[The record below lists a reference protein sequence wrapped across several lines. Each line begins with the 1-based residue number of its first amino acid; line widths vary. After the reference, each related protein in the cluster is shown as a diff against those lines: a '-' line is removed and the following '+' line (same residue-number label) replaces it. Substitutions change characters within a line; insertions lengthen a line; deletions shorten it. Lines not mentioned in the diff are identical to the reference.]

1 MQLVIPSR
9 ADSEE
14 SPSRLR
20 RGSLPLAPLGVG
32 MRMNKTFFIETWGCQ
47 MNDLDSQRL
56 SGSLKLRGYR
66 RVDDERQAALILL
79 NTCSIREKAENK
91 VYSRLGE
98 LRELKNGR
106 HVQIGVCGCV
116 AQQEGERILSRA
128 PWVDFVMGP
137 GNVGHLDEVLAG
149 GKTIAV
155 DFPEDRRYDYLTV
168 DRPSATKAQ
177 VTIIEGCNKNCTF
190 CIVPTTRGREVS
202 RSFDDVLA
210 EVRAAVDT
218 GRVEIELLGQ
228 TVNAYRCPATGR
240 DFGALLEAVAAID
253 GVRRLRFMT
262 SHPAEVNDSMI
273 AAMRDHQNISRYL
286 HLPVQSG
293 SSRILRRMKRLYTR
307 EKYLETI
314 QRIRQAIPQIH
325 FSTDIIVG
333 FPGETEED
341 FQQSLSL
348 MEEVRYGSLF
358 AFKYSPRPGT
368 PAPKIGP
375 PVDDDVATERLT
387 RLFALHERIQ
397 QERLQSYQGRILDVL
412 VEGPSK
418 HDPSMLS
425 GRTDDNWVVNF
436 VADPATPL
444 GSMLGVRIDQAQHHT
459 LRGEAT

>member
-1 MQLVIPSR
+1 MTER
-9 ADSEE
+9 
-14 SPSRLR
+14 
-20 RGSLPLAPLGVG
+20 
-32 MRMNKTFFIETWGCQ
+32 TFFIETWGCQ

-66 RVDDERQAALILL
+66 RVDDESQASLILL

-91 VYSRLGE
+91 VFSRLGQ
-98 LRELKNGR
+98 LREMKRDG
-106 HVQIGVCGCV
+106 VKIGVCGCV
-116 AQQEGERILSRA
+116 AQQEGERILARA

-137 GNVGHLDEVLAG
+137 GNVGHLDEVLTG
-149 GKTIAV
+149 GKSIAI

-202 RSFDDVLA
+202 RPFDDILS
-210 EVRAAVDT
+210 EVRASA
-218 GRVEIELLGQ
+218 RVEIELLGQ
-228 TVNAYRCPATGR
+228 TVNAYRCPISGR
-240 DFGALLEAVAAID
+240 DFGALLSAVAEIE

-273 AAMRDHQNISRYL
+273 AAMGDHPNISRYL

-293 SSRILRRMKRLYTR
+293 SSKILRRMKRLYTR
-307 EKYLETI
+307 EKYLEI
-314 QRIRQAIPQIH
+314 IGRIRAAIPEIH

-348 MEEVRYGSLF
+348 IEEVRYGSLF

-368 PAPKIGP
+368 AAPKIGP
-375 PVDDDVATERLT
+375 PVGEEVADERLT
-387 RLFALHERIQ
+387 RLFALHERIK
-397 QERLQSYQGRILDVL
+397 QERLQSYRGRVLPVL

-418 HDPSMLS
+418 HDPALLC
-425 GRTDDNWVVNF
+425 GRTDDNYVVNF
-436 VADPATPL
+436 VADPATPR
-444 GSMLGVRIDQAQHHT
+444 GSMLGVRIDHAQHHT
-459 LRGEAT
+459 LRGEAVA

>member
-1 MQLVIPSR
+1 MS
-9 ADSEE
+9 
-14 SPSRLR
+14 
-20 RGSLPLAPLGVG
+20 
-32 MRMNKTFFIETWGCQ
+32 KTFFIETWGCQ

-56 SGSLKLRGYR
+56 SGNLKLRGYR
-66 RVDDERQAALILL
+66 RVDDERQADLILL

-91 VYSRLGE
+91 VYSRLGA
-98 LRELKNGR
+98 LRELKSDR
-106 HVQIGVCGCV
+106 VKIGVCGCV

-137 GNVGHLDEVLAG
+137 GNVGHLDAVLAG
-149 GKTIAV
+149 GRSIAI

-202 RSFDDVLA
+202 RRFDDVLA
-210 EVRAAVDT
+210 EVRAS

-228 TVNAYRCPATGR
+228 TVNAYRCPISGR
-240 DFGALLEAVAAID
+240 DFGALLSAVAEID

-273 AAMRDHQNISRYL
+273 AAMRDHANISRYL

-314 QRIRQAIPQIH
+314 QRIREAIPEIH

-348 MEEVRYGSLF
+348 IEQVRYPSLF

-368 PAPKIGP
+368 AAPRIGE
-375 PVDDDVATERLT
+375 PVDEDVADERLA
-387 RLFALHERIQ
+387 RLFALHEEIKNQ
-397 QERLQSYQGRILDVL
+397 RLQSYRGRVLPVL

-418 HDPSMLS
+418 HDPEMLS
-425 GRTDDNWVVNF
+425 GRTDDNFVVNF
-436 VADPATPL
+436 VADPSTPL

-459 LRGEAT
+459 LRGEAV

>member
-1 MQLVIPSR
+1 MS
-9 ADSEE
+9 
-14 SPSRLR
+14 
-20 RGSLPLAPLGVG
+20 
-32 MRMNKTFFIETWGCQ
+32 KTFFIETWGCQ
-47 MNDLDSQRL
+47 MNDLDTQRL

-66 RVDDERQAALILL
+66 RVDDEAQADLILL
-79 NTCSIREKAENK
+79 NTCSIRDKSEHK
-91 VYSRLGE
+91 VYSRLG
-98 LRELKNGR
+98 RFKELKQANG
-106 HVQIGVCGCV
+106 VQIGVCGCV
-116 AQQEGERILSRA
+116 AQQEGEAIRRRA

-137 GNVGHLDEVLAG
+137 GNVGYLDEILAG
-149 GKTIAV
+149 SKPVAI
-155 DFPEDRRYDYLTV
+155 DFPEDRRYDFISM

-202 RSFDDVLA
+202 RPFDDVLR
-210 EVRAAVDT
+210 EITAAVQS

-240 DFGALLEAVAAID
+240 NFGALLSAVAEVPD
-253 GVRRLRFMT
+253 VKRLRFVT

-273 AAMRDHQNISRYL
+273 EAMRDHPNISRYL

-293 SSRILRRMKRLYTR
+293 SSRVLRRMKRLYTR
-307 EKYLETI
+307 EQYLEI
-314 QRIRQAIPQIH
+314 IGRLRAAIPEMH
-325 FSTDIIVG
+325 FSTDFIVG

-341 FQQSLSL
+341 FEDTMSL
-348 MEEVRYGSLF
+348 METVRYGSMF

-368 PAPKIGP
+368 PAPRIGP
-375 PVDDDVATERLT
+375 PVDDDVATDRLT
-387 RLFALHERIQ
+387 RLFDLHERMKR
-397 QERLQSYQGRILDVL
+397 ERLDSYRGRILPVL

-418 HDPSMLS
+418 HDPAMLS

-459 LRGEAT
+459 LRGEAVA